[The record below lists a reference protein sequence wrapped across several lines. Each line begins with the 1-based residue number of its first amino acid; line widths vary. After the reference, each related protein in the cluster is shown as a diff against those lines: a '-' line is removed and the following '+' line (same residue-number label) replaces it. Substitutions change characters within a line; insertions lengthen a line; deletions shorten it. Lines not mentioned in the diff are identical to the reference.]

1 MELKQ
6 GKIPE
11 NVLKRSILKKI
22 KLKRSEVSNGAA
34 VGADCACLRFKDGAN
49 VLLSSN
55 PVIGDARQIYRAVNN
70 IAASGG
76 KPVGIELTVLVP
88 PAFSEDDLQNMTDE
102 VTKITDSLNVQIIG
116 GHTEVTDAVNMP
128 VLNVTAVGS
137 ADAYIAPGGAHPGD
151 DIVLTKWI
159 GLEGTYRLAEARE
172 EELLKRF
179 PHKYIY
185 DAKNFDRFLSIIPE
199 AAIAVKSGVTAMH
212 DVTRGGIFAALWELG
227 ACAGV
232 GLTVNLKEI
241 PIKQETVEICNF
253 YDINPYELASTGA
266 LLCTTADGNG
276 LTADLKA
283 AGIEA
288 CIIGKITDSN
298 DRVVIND
305 EIKRF
310 LEPPKTDEILKILQ
324 NGV

>member
-1 MELKQ
+1 MKQ

-22 KLKRSEVSNGAA
+22 KLKRSEVSDGSA
-34 VGADCACLRFKDGAN
+34 VGADCACLRFKDTS

-55 PVIGDARQIYRAVNN
+55 PVIGDARQIFRALNN

-76 KPVGIELTVLVP
+76 EPVGIELTMFIP
-88 PAFSEDDLQNMTDE
+88 PAVSENDLQNMMDE
-102 VTKITDSLNVQIIG
+102 VIKITDSMKVQIIG
-116 GHTEVTDAVNMP
+116 GHTEVTDAVNTP
-128 VLNVTAVGS
+128 VLSITAVGS
-137 ADAYIAPGGAHPGD
+137 ANNYIAPGGAHPGD
-151 DIVLTKWI
+151 DIVLTKWV
-159 GLEGTYRLAEARE
+159 GLEGTCRLAEARE

-185 DAKNFDRFLSIIPE
+185 DAKNFDKFLSVIPE
-199 AAIAVKSGVTAMH
+199 AAIATKSGVTAMH

-253 YDINPYELASTGA
+253 FDINPYELSGTGA
-266 LLCTTADGNG
+266 LLCTTPDGNG
-276 LTADLKA
+276 LAADLRA

-305 EIKRF
+305 EMKRF
-310 LEPPKTDEILKILQ
+310 LEPPKTDEIFKILQ